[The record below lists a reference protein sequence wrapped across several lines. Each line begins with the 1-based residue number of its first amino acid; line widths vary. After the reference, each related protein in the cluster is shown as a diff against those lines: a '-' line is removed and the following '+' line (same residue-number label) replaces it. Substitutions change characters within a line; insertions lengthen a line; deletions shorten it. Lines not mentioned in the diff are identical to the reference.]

1 MEHIVQ
7 FAIGID
13 DEGIRKHITESGEK
27 QIIDRLYGDCKT
39 ALIGK
44 AERCWGWN
52 DSREDRFEIALKDLV
67 FKAVDKIV
75 TENKDE
81 IIDNAAKI
89 IADRIGRT
97 KAAKATLK
105 TVVESDVSEK

>member
-39 ALIGK
+39 ALVGR
-44 AERCWGWN
+44 ANRCWGWN
-52 DSREDRFEIALKDLV
+52 DSREDRFKIALKDLV
-67 FKAVDKIV
+67 FEAVDKVV
-75 TENKDE
+75 TENKDA
-81 IIDNAAKI
+81 IIENATQI
-89 IADRIGRT
+89 LADRIGRT
-97 KAAKATLK
+97 KAARALK
-105 TVVESDVSEK
+105 EEVK

>member
-39 ALIGK
+39 ALVGR
-44 AERCWGWN
+44 ANRCWGWN

-67 FKAVDKIV
+67 FEAVDKVV
-75 TENKDE
+75 TENKDA
-81 IIDNAAKI
+81 IIENATQI
-89 IADRIGRT
+89 LADRIGRT
-97 KAAKATLK
+97 KAARALK
-105 TVVESDVSEK
+105 EEVK

>member
-39 ALIGK
+39 ALVGR
-44 AERCWGWN
+44 ANRCWGWN

-67 FKAVDKIV
+67 FEAVDKVV
-75 TENKDE
+75 TENKDA
-81 IIDNAAKI
+81 IIENAAQI
-89 IADRIGRT
+89 LADRIGRT
-97 KAAKATLK
+97 KAARALK
-105 TVVESDVSEK
+105 EEVK

>member
-39 ALIGK
+39 ALVGR
-44 AERCWGWN
+44 ANRCWGWN

-67 FKAVDKIV
+67 FEAVDKVV
-75 TENKDE
+75 TENKDA
-81 IIDNAAKI
+81 IIENATQI
-89 IADRIGRT
+89 LADRIGRA
-97 KAAKATLK
+97 KAARALK
-105 TVVESDVSEK
+105 EEVK